1 MAETG
6 TLHAMEMGFQAVA
19 AKANRRGQVVEVKPD
34 GEKVACRFTEG
45 GSILISKFLAAHILP
60 GDEID
65 YPLAIESPSA
75 GTELYI
81 LKKHSSGRSRDLYQ
95 GPVNYVARP
104 KPDKRGQLYV
114 RAVLSAG
121 RLGIFSI
128 HLPCDVVRDY
138 FYVPARGEPWGHQ
151 PNLYDVLRITPTAS
165 PAELRLAF
173 RLRQLELRTAG
184 TSKRDHAALE
194 RAFNILAQPELRAC
208 YDSLLKD
215 TSSPALFPYGG
226 FGSILVAGDRSRDG
240 LTFFATQI
248 LSFLP
253 ECREHRFRAPLRN
266 FDFHDDR
273 AIYRDARRKLEVSL
287 DQSAMPIIWDGTW
300 NQWRHLLGAKVEL
313 QGTFVETGKFRHR
326 RGEWQL
332 IKWETGLP
340 SRIAVKVPANIAEQI
355 ETARSRYH
363 RFGKFSDALA
373 KIRTRIEREPLERE
387 HLRSLCWNLGFPGD
401 FDIAQINWRPDYDP
415 FFYRELCKRVR
426 RLYLFRSEYIL
437 ELEHCVA
444 VETPQ
449 LGHATYLFSEP
460 RTMEEFLAVYIT
472 STKEDIRQNRCNIAE
487 KLRFLGRI
495 THGTNPRTWLKEL
508 SSRLEEPMDFETGSN

>member
-1 MAETG
+1 M
-6 TLHAMEMGFQAVA
+6 
-19 AKANRRGQVVEVKPD
+19 
-34 GEKVACRFTEG
+34 
-45 GSILISKFLAAHILP
+45 
-60 GDEID
+60 
-65 YPLAIESPSA
+65 
-75 GTELYI
+75 
-81 LKKHSSGRSRDLYQ
+81 
-95 GPVNYVARP
+95 
-104 KPDKRGQLYV
+104 
-114 RAVLSAG
+114 
-121 RLGIFSI
+121 
-128 HLPCDVVRDY
+128 RDY
-138 FYVPARGEPWGHQ
+138 FYVATRGVPWDRQ
-151 PNLYDVLRITPTAS
+151 TSLYDVVRTAPNAS
-165 PAELRLAF
+165 NAELRLAF
-173 RLRQLELRTAG
+173 KVRQLELRAAG
-184 TSKRDHAALE
+184 ASKLDRGTLE
-194 RAFNILAQPELRAC
+194 RAFNILAQPELRSC
-208 YDSLLKD
+208 YASLLKD
-215 TSSPALFPYGG
+215 SSAPALFPYGG
-226 FGSILVAGDRSRDG
+226 FGSILVAGNRSRDG
-240 LTFFATQI
+240 LTFFATEI
-248 LSFLP
+248 LFFRP
-253 ECREHRFRAPLRN
+253 ECRNRRLRAPLRN
-266 FDFHDDR
+266 FDFQDDR
-273 AIYRDARRKLEVSL
+273 AIYRDARSKLEVSL
-287 DQSAMPIIWDGTW
+287 DQSAMPIIWDRTW

-363 RFGKFSDALA
+363 LFGKFSEALA
-373 KIRTRIEREPLERE
+373 KIRARIEREPLERE

-449 LGHATYLFSEP
+449 LGHATYLFSKP

-508 SSRLEEPMDFETGSN
+508 RSRLEEPMDFETGGN

>member
-1 MAETG
+1 METSVQAANGVAETI
-6 TLHAMEMGFQAVA
+6 
-19 AKANRRGQVVEVKPD
+19 RRGSVSEPKQEGGKT
-34 GEKVACRFTEG
+34 ACCFNNI
-45 GSILISKFLAAHILP
+45 GSILISNFLGAHIRP
-60 GDEID
+60 GDEIEF
-65 YPLAIESPSA
+65 PLAINSADA

-81 LKKHSSGRSRDLYQ
+81 HKTSSPTRSRDLYQ
-95 GPVNYVARP
+95 APISYATQP
-104 KPDKRGQLYV
+104 KTDKREHLYV
-114 RAVLSAG
+114 RAALSSG
-121 RLGIFSI
+121 RLGIGTI
-128 HLPCDVVRDY
+128 HLPCEVVRDY
-138 FYVPARGEPWGHQ
+138 FYVATRREAWERQ
-151 PNLYDVLRITPTAS
+151 ANLYDTLPISATAS

-173 RLRQLELRTAG
+173 NLRQLELRASG
-184 TSKRDHAALE
+184 ASKLDRATLE

-215 TSSPALFPYGG
+215 ISSPALFPYGG
-226 FGSILVAGDRSRDG
+226 FGSILVTGDRSRDG
-240 LTFFATQI
+240 QTFFATQI
-248 LSFLP
+248 LSFAP
-253 ECREHRFRAPLRN
+253 EHRARRFRAPLRN

-287 DQSAMPIIWDGTW
+287 DQSAMPIIWDRTW
-300 NQWRHLLGAKVEL
+300 NQWRHLLGAKVDL

-340 SRIAVKVPANIAEQI
+340 CRIAVKVPANIAEQI

-363 RFGKFSDALA
+363 LFGKFSEALA
-373 KIRTRIEREPLERE
+373 KIRARIEREPLERE
-387 HLRSLCWNLGFPGD
+387 HLRSLCWNLGLPSN

-415 FFYRELCKRVR
+415 FFYREICKRVR
-426 RLYLFRSEYIL
+426 RLYLFRSEYVL
-437 ELEHCVA
+437 ELEHWVA

-449 LGHATYLFSEP
+449 LGHATYLFSKP

-495 THGTNPRTWLKEL
+495 THSTNPRTWLKEL
-508 SSRLEEPMDFETGSN
+508 RSRLEEPMDFEPGGN